1 MACSGILIVGIA
13 PNWRFALV
21 VTSGYAAPALPFTG
35 FSMPLDSMSEMARM
49 FCKCLPLTWFIQGQT
64 QQWTLGA
71 KIWEMGSTF
80 TAFALLAL
88 IPLVVLP
95 IFRWKYR
102 KFAKQEKILE
112 TKHEL

>member
-1 MACSGILIVGIA
+1 MGIA

-49 FCKCLPLTWFIQGQT
+49 FCKCLPLTWFIEGQT

-71 KIWEMGSTF
+71 KNLGDGNNFYSVCDSRF
-80 TAFALLAL
+80 Y
-88 IPLVVLP
+88 PSC
-95 IFRWKYR
+95 YR
-102 KFAKQEKILE
+102 HTDF
-112 TKHEL
+112 

>member
-1 MACSGILIVGIA
+1 
-13 PNWRFALV
+13 
-21 VTSGYAAPALPFTG
+21 
-35 FSMPLDSMSEMARM
+35 MPLDSMSEMARM

-80 TAFALLAL
+80 T
-88 IPLVVLP
+88 V
-95 IFRWKYR
+95 FRWKYR

>member
-1 MACSGILIVGIA
+1 MWVSL

-49 FCKCLPLTWFIQGQT
+49 FCKCLPLTWFIEGQT

-71 KIWEMGSTF
+71 KIWEMGTTF
-80 TAFALLAL
+80 TAFAILAF
-88 IPLVVLP
+88 IPLVIGIP
-95 IFRWKYR
+95 IFKWKYG

-112 TKHEL
+112 AKHEL